1 MLKQERI
8 KKVNRIDFLVIS
20 STIDFST
27 DLVCLELKKVQ
38 AKFYRLNRDEFNKH
52 KIFIDI
58 SKKTMII
65 SIEGQQYEAH
75 FEKLKGVYFRAPV
88 FLRTQTKSVLTVEEQ
103 LERNQWNAFLRNLI
117 VFDKAI
123 WMNNPVNTYRAEN
136 KLFQLRIAQKSKMAI
151 PITYVSNFS
160 DMNFDGD
167 KNYVVKAIDT
177 ALFYDVENGK
187 EMFTY
192 STILS
197 GTDLLE
203 YDLSLAPVFV
213 QEFLHPK
220 IDCRVT
226 YINGR
231 MFPVKILKNGQGI
244 TGDWRLQKNEIEYSS
259 FQLPDELLS
268 HIDDMMKKLGLN
280 FGGIDLVFSKGEYYF
295 IEVNPT
301 GEWGWLQNQ
310 AGLKISQAIK
320 DALYGDEKD
329 VRGNN
334 SNY

>member
-1 MLKQERI
+1 MNK
-8 KKVNRIDFLVIS
+8 IDFLVIS

-27 DLVCLELKKVQ
+27 DLVCLELRKAQ
-38 AKFYRLNRDEFNKH
+38 AKFYRLNRDEFIKH
-52 KIFIDI
+52 KIFIDL
-58 SKKTMII
+58 SKKKMII
-65 SIEGQQYEAH
+65 SIDGREYEAH

-123 WMNNPVNTYRAEN
+123 WINNPVNTYRAEN
-136 KLFQLRIAQKSKMAI
+136 KLFQLYIAKECGMTI
-151 PITYVSNFS
+151 PITYISNFA
-160 DMNFDGD
+160 DMNLERE
-167 KNYVVKAIDT
+167 KKYVVKAIDT

-192 STILS
+192 STIFT
-197 GTDLLE
+197 GADLLE
-203 YDLSLAPVFV
+203 YDLSSAPVFV
-213 QEFLHPK
+213 QELLNPK

-226 YINGR
+226 YIKGK

-244 TGDWRLQKNEIEYSS
+244 IGDWRLQKNEIEYSL
-259 FQLPDELLS
+259 FQLPDEILGY
-268 HIDDMMKKLGLN
+268 IDDMMKKLGLN
-280 FGGIDLVFSKGEYYF
+280 FGGIDLAFSKGEYYF

-329 VRGNN
+329 VR
-334 SNY
+334 